1 MSSEI
6 PDIPELK
13 RAMESGQRIDPEDV
27 SALAQNESELTGG
40 GPIRGGAAGV
50 FIGLNIV
57 ALY

>member
-13 RAMESGQRIDPEDV
+13 RAVESGQRIDPEDV

-40 GPIRGGAAGV
+40 GPISGGAAGV
-50 FIGLNIV
+50 FIGLDI
-57 ALY
+57 AASY